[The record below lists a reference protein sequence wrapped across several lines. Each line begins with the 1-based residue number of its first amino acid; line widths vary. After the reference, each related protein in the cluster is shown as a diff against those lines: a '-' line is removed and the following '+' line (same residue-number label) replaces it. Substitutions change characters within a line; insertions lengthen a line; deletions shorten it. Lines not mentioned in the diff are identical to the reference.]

1 MIWETFF
8 QHFLKNS
15 QIFILK
21 ESDFPEAND
30 FFYFAITKILII
42 KRIIMFFEKSK
53 ELFDNKLEEEEK
65 IFVNIMNGVKLNL
78 NELKKA
84 SKYW

>member
-1 MIWETFF
+1 
-8 QHFLKNS
+8 
-15 QIFILK
+15 
-21 ESDFPEAND
+21 
-30 FFYFAITKILII
+30 
-42 KRIIMFFEKSK
+42 MFFEKSK

-84 SKYW
+84 SKY

>member
-1 MIWETFF
+1 M
-8 QHFLKNS
+8 
-15 QIFILK
+15 K

-84 SKYW
+84 SKY